1 MANETLHVDTGQ
13 LPASSPAAPK
23 ASGNLGAR
31 IALRLVLVPAF
42 GAALL
47 FGVAGDLRFW
57 QGWAFLACAVLPAAA
72 AFLML
77 VRADRHAAEMRL
89 ESREDIASQRL
100 LINSTKLVFLAAFL
114 LPCLDHRLGWSLA
127 LGHSVPPWLSAA
139 ADALIV
145 ANMALLG
152 WVVEVNRYAARTIR
166 VQPGQTVVTRGP
178 YGFVRHPMYS
188 ASLAIWMATPV
199 ALGSW
204 LSLPAF
210 ALLIP
215 FYVLRLL
222 GEEKFLRQYLDGYSA
237 YCRRTP
243 FRLVPFIW

>member
-1 MANETLHVDTGQ
+1 MTHETMRATPGEFTAPTVPSVTG
-13 LPASSPAAPK
+13 ASFGS
-23 ASGNLGAR
+23 R
-31 IALRLVLVPAF
+31 VALRMAAIPAF
-42 GAALL
+42 GGALL
-47 FGVAGDLRFW
+47 FGVAGSLRFW
-57 QGWAFLACAVLPAAA
+57 QGWAFLACSVLPAAA
-72 AFLML
+72 VFLQL
-77 VRADRHAAEMRL
+77 VRRDHHAAELRL
-89 ESREDIASQRL
+89 ESREQIAYQRL

-114 LPCLDHRLGWSLA
+114 LPCLDYRLGWSRA
-127 LGHSVPPWLSAA
+127 WGSHVQPWLSLA

-166 VQPGQTVVTRGP
+166 VEPGQRVVSDGP

-188 ASLAIWMATPV
+188 ASLAIWLAIPV

-204 LSLPAF
+204 ISLPAF

-222 GEEKFLRQYLDGYSA
+222 DEEKFLRQHLTGYTA
-237 YCRRTP
+237 YCRSTP